1 MEEDRRMSKVKT
13 LDEYQRAAATTAIY
27 PENRALEYLSLGL
40 SSEVGE
46 LTGKLAKWYRK
57 DEMAYPHGD
66 VLDELGDVLW
76 FVSEFA
82 RQHNTSLSKLANR
95 NISKL
100 ADRYER
106 GVIKGSGD
114 KR

>member
-1 MEEDRRMSKVKT
+1 
-13 LDEYQRAAATTAIY
+13 
-27 PENRALEYLSLGL
+27 
-40 SSEVGE
+40 
-46 LTGKLAKWYRK
+46 
-57 DEMAYPHGD
+57 MAYPHGD
-66 VLDELGDVLW
+66 ILDELGDVLW

-82 RQHNTSLSKLANR
+82 RQHYTSLSKLANR

>member
-1 MEEDRRMSKVKT
+1 MSKVKT
-13 LDEYQRAAATTAIY
+13 LDEYQEAAATTAIY
-27 PENRALEYLSLGL
+27 PANRALEYLSLGL
-40 SSEVGE
+40 ASEVGE

-57 DEMAYPHGD
+57 DGVAYPHGD
-66 VLDELGDVLW
+66 ILDELGDVLW

-95 NISKL
+95 NIDKL
-100 ADRYER
+100 SDRYER
-106 GVIKGSGD
+106 GVLKGSGD

>member
-1 MEEDRRMSKVKT
+1 MEKDRRVTKVKT

-57 DEMAYPHGD
+57 DDMAYPHGD

-76 FVSEFA
+76 FVSELA
-82 RQHNTSLSKLANR
+82 RVHNTSLQVLAEKNL
-95 NISKL
+95 SKL
-100 ADRYER
+100 ADRQER
-106 GVIKGSGD
+106 GVLKGNGD
-114 KR
+114 NR

>member
-1 MEEDRRMSKVKT
+1 MSKVEK
-13 LDEYQRAAATTAIY
+13 LNEYQKLAASTAVY
-27 PENRALEYLSLGL
+27 PRDRTLEYLSLGL
-40 SSEVGE
+40 ASEVGE

-57 DEMAYPHGD
+57 DGMAYPHGD
-66 VLDELGDVLW
+66 ILDELGDVLW

>member
-1 MEEDRRMSKVKT
+1 MSKVKT
-13 LDEYQRAAATTAIY
+13 LDEYQKLAATTAVY
-27 PENRALEYLSLGL
+27 PKDRTLEYLSLGL
-40 SSEVGE
+40 AAEVGE

-57 DEMAYPHGD
+57 DKAYPHGE

-82 RQHNTSLSKLANR
+82 RSHNVSLSSLAQR
-95 NISKL
+95 NIDKL

>member
-1 MEEDRRMSKVKT
+1 MEEDRRMNKVKT
-13 LDEYQRAAATTAIY
+13 LDEYQKAAATTAIY

-40 SSEVGE
+40 SSEIGE
-46 LTGKLAKWYRK
+46 LNGKIAKWYRK
-57 DEMAYPHGD
+57 DGMAYPHGD
-66 VLDELGDVLW
+66 VLDELGDCLW

-82 RQHNTSLSKLANR
+82 RQHNTSLSTLANR
-95 NISKL
+95 NINKL
-100 ADRYER
+100 SDRYER